1 MVPRPSTLAELK
13 EKLRRL
19 VERFRRGER
28 RGLLLTLVAA
38 ARLRERGEAITP
50 SSVAREARRII
61 RETRGRVDW
70 GVSEEEYTES
80 LAADLLE
87 ELVEMG
93 VLEPSPELLEE
104 LEKRYRFRSYEEE
117 EDAYKAALE
126 ATAPLLF
133 RAG

>member
-1 MVPRPSTLAELK
+1 MAKPSTLAELK
-13 EKLRRL
+13 EKLRHL
-19 VERFRRGER
+19 VERFHRGER
-28 RGLLLTLVAA
+28 RGLLLTLVAVTK
-38 ARLRERGEAITP
+38 LKERGEAITP
-50 SSVAREARRII
+50 SNVAKEAKKII
-61 RETRGRVDW
+61 KETRGRVDW
-70 GVSEEEYTES
+70 GVTEEEYTES

-87 ELVEMG
+87 ELVDMG
-93 VLEPSPELLEE
+93 VLEPTPELLEE